1 MIVETGWRRCG
12 GFSVHLVWAPLLA
25 VALAVAVPTGGYA
38 ATEPPS
44 QPGLELDLRD
54 VPLVTAINMLIAQ
67 SGAEISFVDPEGK
80 LQGRKV
86 VLLSARPHNVDE
98 ALQKICRATGTYF
111 EKEPGGEY
119 VISPQP
125 LTPDRPAPD
134 AGPAPAAASAAVDNL
149 PRTEVIEPIRMQ
161 FMDCRDVLTMLENS
175 TLADNGHVLPT
186 LPHAARELKNLDI
199 IPGTFDGTTG
209 NYVPPPTFAQPGG
222 RDMSGTGA
230 GQFPGGG
237 GFGAPGGGFGGG
249 GFGAP
254 GGIGG
259 AGGLGGVGG
268 ATGQGGGLVP
278 ANIQGIYAFPLDN
291 SLIVRGDP
299 DAIQDLKHVIQ
310 LLDIPAKQ
318 IQIKVEQIRIE
329 TSSTKSFGLD
339 WEVQNN
345 DVAIQT
351 NLGNSTGGGINV
363 AFAGANW
370 RANLAALLTTGKATI
385 IDSATVSTMN
395 NVPATIISFSQ
406 SFIFVPVRQQI
417 QGAGLVTSY
426 TPQPLVIP
434 TQLSATP
441 RVNGDGSITML
452 IPFSI
457 SRPTGSSVAPDG
469 TSIPNQVGTQIFV
482 LRRVPSGSTVVIGA
496 LSDKSDTD
504 TNSQIP
510 LLSDLPIIGPLF
522 RSKNN
527 TKNDGETLF
536 FFTPTLLPDLPGQ
549 AEAPP

>member
-1 MIVETGWRRCG
+1 MIAETGRRHCRG
-12 GFSVHLVWAPLLA
+12 LSLHGVWVPML
-25 VALAVAVPTGGYA
+25 ALALAFPTGGRA
-38 ATEPPS
+38 FAEPPAPS
-44 QPGLELDLRD
+44 GLELDLRD

-67 SGAEISFVDPEGK
+67 TGAEISFVDPEGK
-80 LQGRKV
+80 LAGRKV
-86 VLLSARPHNVDE
+86 VLLSARPKDVEE
-98 ALQKICRATGTYF
+98 ALRKICRATGSYF
-111 EKEPGGEY
+111 EREPGGEY
-119 VISPQP
+119 VISPEP
-125 LTPDRPAPD
+125 LAAATPAAD
-134 AGPAPAAASAAVDNL
+134 AGSAPTASQAAVDSL
-149 PRTEVIEPIRMQ
+149 PRTEVIQPIHCQ
-161 FMDCRDVLTMLENS
+161 YMDCRDILSMLDNS
-175 TLADNGHVLPT
+175 TLAEKGHVLPT
-186 LPHAARELKNLDI
+186 LPHAARQLKDLDI

-209 NYVPPPTFAQPGG
+209 NYIPPPTFAQPAG

-237 GFGAPGGGFGGG
+237 
-249 GFGAP
+249 FGAP

-259 AGGLGGVGG
+259 AGGFGAPGGLGGVGG
-268 ATGQGGGLVP
+268 ISGAGGAAGQGGGLVP
-278 ANIQGIYAFPLDN
+278 PNIAGIYAFPLDN

-299 DAIQDLKHVIQ
+299 DAIQDLKRVIQ

-329 TSSTKSFGLD
+329 TSSTKSFGFD

-345 DVAIQT
+345 DIAVQT
-351 NLGNSTGGGINV
+351 NLGSSTGGGINI

-370 RANLAALLTTGKATI
+370 RANLAALLTTGKATV

-406 SFIFVPVRQQI
+406 SYIFIPVRQQI

-426 TPQPLVIP
+426 QPTPLLIP

-441 RVNGDGSITML
+441 RVNGDGTITML

-457 SRPTGSSVAPDG
+457 SRPTGQSVAPDG
-469 TSIPNQVGTQIFV
+469 SSIPNQVGTQIFV
-482 LRRVPSGSTVVIGA
+482 LRRVPSGATVVIGA
-496 LSDKSDTD
+496 LSDKSDSD
-504 TNSQIP
+504 TNNKIP
-510 LLSDLPIIGPLF
+510 LLADLPLIGPLF
-522 RSKNN
+522 RSKNQ

-549 AEAPP
+549 SEAAP